1 VHIGEHQPA
10 AAAALE
16 RLVRGEPWL
25 LGVLAAARACGAP
38 DCWVGGGV
46 LRDLVW
52 DQLDGEFDPARVKDV
67 DVAFYD
73 PGDLTPEA
81 DQAVE
86 VALRRLAPEVPWD
99 AKNQASVHLW
109 YEQRFGDAVE
119 PLRSAADGVATWPE
133 TATAV
138 AVAWTTTTSSRSP
151 RCAGCRT
158 CFRACVAATPGGS
171 VSSGIAIA
179 SRPNRSRP
187 AGPTSR
193 FTGDARPGPA
203 AWSASR

>member
-1 VHIGEHQPA
+1 MHIGEHQPA

-38 DCWVGGGV
+38 DCGVGGGV

-73 PGDLTPEA
+73 PGDPTPEA

-109 YEQRFGDAVE
+109 YEQRFGY
-119 PLRSAADGVATWPE
+119 
-133 TATAV
+133 
-138 AVAWTTTTSSRSP
+138 
-151 RCAGCRT
+151 
-158 CFRACVAATPGGS
+158 
-171 VSSGIAIA
+171 AIA

-193 FTGDARPGPA
+193 FTGDA
-203 AWSASR
+203 